1 MSKKLVIIHTTP
13 VTISG
18 LKSITDEILGGYE
31 IVNLLDDSMLREII
45 NAGYITNGVEYRF
58 NTMLMNAVNIKA
70 EGVLCACS
78 SIGELAERGRNLVNI
93 PVFRIDSPMA
103 EEAVSRGV
111 KIGIAATLSSTL
123 QPTES
128 LIKRTAQ
135 KLDKCIEVETLLI
148 NDVGTLLA
156 NGLGDKY
163 DEIVA
168 GNITF
173 LAQRND
179 IVVFAQASMARAL
192 CKVAAQESEKC
203 LTSPLS
209 GVMAVKRQLGG

>member
-1 MSKKLVIIHTTP
+1 MSKRLVIIHTTP

-18 LKSITDEILGGYE
+18 LKSITDDVLSGYE
-31 IVNLLDDSMLREII
+31 IINLLDDSMLKEII
-45 NAGYITNGVEYRF
+45 CVGHITNGVEYRF
-58 NTMLMNAVNIKA
+58 NTMLMNAVNLKA
-70 EGVLCACS
+70 DGVLCACS
-78 SIGELAERGRNLVNI
+78 SIGELAEKGSNLVNI
-93 PVFRIDSPMA
+93 PVFRIDLPMA
-103 EEAVSRGV
+103 EEAVSRGI

-123 QPTES
+123 LPTDN
-128 LIKRTAQ
+128 LIRKTAQ
-135 KLDKCIEVETLLI
+135 NVNKSIAVETLLI
-148 NDVGTLLA
+148 NDVGSLLA

-168 GNITF
+168 ENITT

-192 CKVAAQESEKC
+192 CKVSAQEAQKC

-209 GVMAVKRQLGG
+209 GLMAVKRQLGG